1 VCIYLVNFKLA
12 VLKKSKFS
20 SRCIKALYYMTYTK
34 IYLLW
39 QVLSLLIFCNLYSV
53 FTETIYSINGI
64 STERKERSQPRKYR
78 QEKIDGLANADVSVV
93 ITSTEN
99 FGKIYLRSRVIPSS
113 RTWMRYFTNVFVVID
128 DTTDIRFVLS

>member
-1 VCIYLVNFKLA
+1 
-12 VLKKSKFS
+12 
-20 SRCIKALYYMTYTK
+20 MTYTK

-39 QVLSLLIFCNLYSV
+39 QVLSLLIFCYLYSV
-53 FTETIYSINGI
+53 FTETIY